1 MPYTYYLKRRTTM
14 ATVLVILCRIR
25 VIFMTSHGM
34 WLVLVL
40 LSSSYVDIPF
50 SSFIN
55 YSVLTSA
62 TESVRSSMIPDSAGD
77 VYPAYK
83 SIRVTSSVKFSLLYL
98 LLSNSEEKAWK
109 IEWKILYQ
117 LLSLPP
123 VISSVCIG
131 VKI

>member
-1 MPYTYYLKRRTTM
+1 M

-98 LLSNSEEKAWK
+98 LLSNSEEKA
-109 IEWKILYQ
+109 
-117 LLSLPP
+117 
-123 VISSVCIG
+123 
-131 VKI
+131 

>member
-1 MPYTYYLKRRTTM
+1 MPYTYYLKRRITM

-25 VIFMTSHGM
+25 VNFMTSHGM

-62 TESVRSSMIPDSAGD
+62 TESARSSMIPDSAGD
-77 VYPAYK
+77 VYPVYK
-83 SIRVTSSVKFSLLYL
+83 SITVTSSVKFSLLYL
-98 LLSNSEEKAWK
+98 LLSNCEEKARK
-109 IEWKILYQ
+109 IEWKILYPP
-117 LLSLPP
+117 LSLPP
-123 VISSVCIG
+123 VISSACIG